1 MTTHSSPVSPTRRT
15 AYLSV
20 NGAAEYLSLSRWT
33 IYKLV
38 RDGELRA
45 FRVGKRLRLRVAD
58 LDTYAERGSP

>member
-1 MTTHSSPVSPTRRT
+1 M
-15 AYLSV
+15 